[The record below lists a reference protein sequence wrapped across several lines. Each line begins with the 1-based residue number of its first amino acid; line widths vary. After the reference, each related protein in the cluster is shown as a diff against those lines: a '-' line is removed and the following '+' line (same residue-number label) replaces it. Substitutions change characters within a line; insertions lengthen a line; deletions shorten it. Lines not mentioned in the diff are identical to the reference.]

1 MGRAGKIASVTKK
14 TGSSLLIKLRI
25 YEINARVRC
34 RNFDQITS
42 DDLEELARL
51 GFDTVWPMGVWQIS
65 DGAYRISK
73 IISDDYEG
81 SPYAIPR
88 YKFNRSLGG
97 KSQFVSLVK
106 RAHKAGLA
114 VIVDFVSNHMAID
127 SPWIKETPGL
137 FIRSET
143 RARKQLTSEYFLH
156 PSGEVVAFGRDPF
169 FPPWHDTAQLDYT
182 NPALRARMIETL
194 KWISRYADGV
204 RCDMAMLVLKDYIRQ
219 QWFPLTSDSWF
230 NDRMSGEFWDEAIT
244 EVKKIRPDFKFIA
257 EAYWDK
263 EQQLHHLGFDLSYE
277 KKLYDALAARNAQ
290 SVADRLVRSPE
301 ALTSSLYFIENHDEP
316 RAASVFDRANN
327 LASAALMLSL
337 PGSALV
343 HDGQMEGK
351 RERLP
356 VQRIKPL
363 TSEPDDLELRGAY
376 SDILKATSDDVF
388 KQGSFSLFNAN
399 IYGVVAFIRQTPD
412 KTVVYL
418 GQISEAWHKFNSFPV
433 DLSPVARAIEAE
445 SELQLKNLLTSS
457 SVALAKQNGAFSLQ
471 LHQLGVGDD
480 TNFCLIEARK

>member
-1 MGRAGKIASVTKK
+1 
-14 TGSSLLIKLRI
+14 LRI

-51 GFDTVWPMGVWQIS
+51 GFDAVWPMGVWQIS
-65 DGAYRISK
+65 EGAYRISK
-73 IISDDYEG
+73 IISEDYEG

-88 YKFNRSLGG
+88 YRFNKALGG
-97 KSQFVSLVK
+97 KSQFVALVK

-127 SPWIKETPGL
+127 SPLIKENPSL

-182 NPALRARMIETL
+182 NPALRALMIETL

-219 QWFPLTSDSWF
+219 QWFPLTSDLWF
-230 NDRMSGEFWDEAIT
+230 NNRMPGEFWDEAIA

-257 EAYWDK
+257 ESYWDK
-263 EQQLHHLGFDLSYE
+263 EQQLHNLGFDLSYE
-277 KKLYDALAARNAQ
+277 KKLYDALVARNAQ

-301 ALTSSLYFIENHDEP
+301 ALSSSLYFIENHDEP
-316 RAASVFDRANN
+316 RAASVFDRSNN
-327 LASAALMLSL
+327 LAAAALMLSL

-351 RERLP
+351 REKLP

-363 TSEPDDLELRGAY
+363 TDEPVDMNLRRAY
-376 SDILKATSDDVF
+376 SEILKATSDDVF
-388 KQGSFSLFNAN
+388 KLGSFSLFNAN
-399 IYGVVAFIRQTPD
+399 VYGVVAFIRQTAE
-412 KTVVYL
+412 KTVIYL
-418 GQISEAWHKFNSFPV
+418 GQISEAWHKFNSFPF
-433 DLSPVARAIEAE
+433 DLTAAARAIGAE
-445 SELQLKNLLTSS
+445 RELHLKNLLTSS
-457 SVALAKQNGAFSLQ
+457 SIAITERDGLFSLQ
-471 LHQLGVGDD
+471 LNQLGVGDD
-480 TNFCLIEARK
+480 ANFCLLEARK